1 MLDLFI
7 EINVLKQVL
16 FFLLHLSKFF
26 YLLLVDMMGV
36 LQSFFSLELDQFFK
50 GQLAQLDMHV
60 MVVITLVLVGLV
72 VVAVVMLTV
81 RSMLVMPG
89 VVSFVVL
96 VLIGLLPLNLSFFFL
111 FLLGFFL
118 MFVLMCMLV
127 LGFVLIGLMFLC
139 FAEGS

>member
-7 EINVLKQVL
+7 EINVLQQVL

-36 LQSFFSLELDQFFK
+36 LQSFFSLELYQFFK

-118 MFVLMCMLV
+118 MFVLMYMLV